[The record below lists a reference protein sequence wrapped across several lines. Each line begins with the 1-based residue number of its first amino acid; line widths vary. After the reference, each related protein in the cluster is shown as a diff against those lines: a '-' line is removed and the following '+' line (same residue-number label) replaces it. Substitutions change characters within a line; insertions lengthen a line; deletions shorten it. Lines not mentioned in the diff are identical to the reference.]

1 MGKKQK
7 IENSYVNMFYSLK
20 KEEEKLRN
28 ILSVEVTVQ
37 ITPYNFI
44 LKIDNEN
51 FTIFVYMRKAYITEE
66 KDK

>member
-1 MGKKQK
+1 
-7 IENSYVNMFYSLK
+7 MFYSLK
-20 KEEEKLRN
+20 KEEKKLRK